1 MTFDYLTRLQAKPV
15 LTTDLGNSAT
25 TAIDQ
30 LVLATNSEPRPD
42 FPKREGGYHVVQ
54 HWFFRFWQDWV
65 IFKKASGQ
73 RTLKTLRPN

>member
-54 HWFFRFWQDWV
+54 H
-65 IFKKASGQ
+65 
-73 RTLKTLRPN
+73 